1 MTLSMAAT
9 ATAFTI
15 PSITTTPTLSTTTTT
30 PTPTGR
36 NNPIQRHMPCF
47 TASVDEDVEKIRN
60 EDNGRNGGEG
70 EANWM
75 SELDSKEV
83 QEVRNE
89 LIQKYL
95 SLGRTMEYA
104 EMEVDKFLSDPERSS
119 QFLEMRR
126 YAKANNDLGFEFI
139 FQLGG
144 AFLLGL
150 SGNVAVKYFAAYKD
164 VYPDGSGPIPFV

>member
-15 PSITTTPTLSTTTTT
+15 PSTTITTTTT
-30 PTPTGR
+30 TTTTGH
-36 NNPIQRHMPCF
+36 NSLIHRHMPCF

-60 EDNGRNGGEG
+60 EDNGGEG

-164 VYPDGSGPIPFV
+164 VYPDGGGPIPFL